1 MGKYFWESPNLNV
14 LMTLPYN
21 EDNDGDE
28 EAHLGGGERVCFSK
42 VHEFCHPGD
51 LREVVYL
58 DSG

>member
-1 MGKYFWESPNLNV
+1 M
-14 LMTLPYN
+14 MLPYN

-28 EAHLGGGERVCFSK
+28 EAHLGGSERVCVSK

-51 LREVVYL
+51 LREVVCL

>member
-1 MGKYFWESPNLNV
+1 MT

-21 EDNDGDE
+21 EANDGDE